1 MNLFEKRCCEEN
13 SSVKSYFEEGMIFEA
28 WTIILRETNL
38 KDGQDLYDEL
48 EKVVSRKTGMTEDE
62 KISLDYE
69 FWDNRKC

>member
-1 MNLFEKRCCEEN
+1 MNNFEKMCAKEN
-13 SSVKSYFEEGMIFEA
+13 EIVEMYFQEGMFFEA

-38 KDGQDLYDEL
+38 KDGQELYDEL

-69 FWDNRKC
+69 FWNLRKC